1 MSHLKLQK
9 IDLHLAKFF
18 FHVYKIF
25 KQKINNLVNISGLFY
40 KEIYRPTS
48 PRNIHFITLAV
59 YLTMYQVVVKTGS
72 VDGAG
77 TDADV
82 YIRINGTTGYIEK
95 ELETPGDDFEE
106 GR

>member
-1 MSHLKLQK
+1 MNS
-9 IDLHLAKFF
+9 
-18 FHVYKIF
+18 
-25 KQKINNLVNISGLFY
+25 SGLFS

-48 PRNIHFITLAV
+48 PRNSIFISFTLAV
-59 YLTMYQVVVKTGS
+59 HLTWYQVSVKTGS

-77 TDADV
+77 TNADV

-95 ELETPGDDFEE
+95 ELDNPGDDFEE